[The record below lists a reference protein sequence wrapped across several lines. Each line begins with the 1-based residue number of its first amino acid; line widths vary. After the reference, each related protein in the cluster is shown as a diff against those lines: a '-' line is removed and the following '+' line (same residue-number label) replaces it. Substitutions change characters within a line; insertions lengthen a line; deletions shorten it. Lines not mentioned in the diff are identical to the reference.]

1 MLQKYGNIR
10 IFAKM
15 VPLLALDSFKG
26 CLTAREAVDAA
37 AAALAGRDVCRMP
50 LSDGGEGFADC
61 LAGCLGGVFRT
72 VPVHDPLGRPIEASY
87 ALLEGGRIAVI
98 ETAAA
103 SGLTRLKPEELDPL
117 TASSFGTG
125 ELMQDAVQQGVE
137 EIWIGLGGTAV
148 MDCGAGLLQAISPLP
163 VPVRIHAFYDADVP
177 LSGPAGAPAVFGPQK
192 GADAQGVAELERRF
206 HRQAEAWKTQ
216 YGIDADRLPG
226 AGAAGGIGAALA
238 ICLGA
243 EMHAGIEAVLEAVRF
258 ADRVRECGLVITGEG
273 KADRQTLTGKV
284 PFGVL
289 QATRR
294 HAPGIPVVLLAGKVE
309 DRDELAAAGFDA
321 VIQVTPEES
330 LKYNYLDKSFA
341 RENIRRAIQN
351 LVYLRD

>member
-1 MLQKYGNIR
+1 MKT
-10 IFAKM
+10 
-15 VPLLALDSFKG
+15 LLALDSFKG
-26 CLTAREAVDAA
+26 CLTAPEAVDAA
-37 AAALAGRDVCRMP
+37 ASAIPDRDVCRLP
-50 LSDGGEGFADC
+50 LSDGGEGFAEC

-72 VPVHDPLGRPIEASY
+72 VPVHDPLERPISARY

-103 SGLTRLKPEELDPL
+103 SGLTLLKPVELNPL
-117 TASSFGTG
+117 AASSIGTG
-125 ELMQDAVQQGVE
+125 ELMQDAVEQGVK

-148 MDCGAGLLQAISPLP
+148 MDCGAGLLKALAPLP
-163 VPVRIHAFYDADVP
+163 ADVRIHAFHDVDVP
-177 LSGPAGAPAVFGPQK
+177 LTGPGGAPAVFGPQK
-192 GADAQGVAELERRF
+192 GADAAGVAELEKRF
-206 HRQAEAWKTQ
+206 RAQAEAWKKA
-216 YGIDADRLPG
+216 YGIDPDEVPG

-243 EMHAGIEAVLEAVRF
+243 EMHAGIDAVLEAVRF
-258 ADRVRECGLVITGEG
+258 PERLAGCGLVLTGEG

-294 HAPGIPVVLLAGKVE
+294 YAPDIPVVLLAGKVE
-309 DRDELAAAGFDA
+309 DREELLAAGFDA

-330 LKYNYLDKSFA
+330 LCSNNLEKSFA
-341 RENIRRAIQN
+341 RENLRRAVQD
-351 LVYLRD
+351 LVYFRD

>member
-1 MLQKYGNIR
+1 MKT
-10 IFAKM
+10 
-15 VPLLALDSFKG
+15 LLALDSFKG
-26 CLTAREAVDAA
+26 SLTAPEAVDAA
-37 AAALAGRDVCRMP
+37 ASALAERDVLRLP
-50 LSDGGEGFADC
+50 LSDGGEGFSEC

-72 VPVHDPLGRPIEASY
+72 VSVHDPLGRLIQARY
-87 ALLEGGRIAVI
+87 AILEGGRIAVI

-103 SGLTRLKPEELDPL
+103 SGITLLKPEELDPL
-117 TASSFGTG
+117 TASSIGTG
-125 ELMQDAVQQGVE
+125 ELMQDAVEQGVE
-137 EIWIGLGGTAV
+137 EIWTGLGGTAV
-148 MDCGAGLLQAISPLP
+148 MDCGAGLLKALSPLP
-163 VPVRIHAFYDADVP
+163 DGVQIHAFYDVDVP
-177 LSGPAGAPAVFGPQK
+177 LTGPSGAPSVFGPQK

-206 HRQAEAWKTQ
+206 RRQAEAWRKDF
-216 YGIDADRLPG
+216 GIDPYEVPG

-243 EMHAGIEAVLEAVRF
+243 RMHAGIDAVLEAVRF
-258 ADRVRECGLVITGEG
+258 QEKLAECGLVITGEG

-309 DRDELAAAGFDA
+309 DREELLAAGFDA

-330 LKYNYLDKSFA
+330 LRSNYLDKSIA
-341 RENIRRAIQN
+341 RENIRRAVQD
-351 LVYLRD
+351 LPYFRD

>member
-1 MLQKYGNIR
+1 MKT
-10 IFAKM
+10 
-15 VPLLALDSFKG
+15 LLALDSFKG
-26 CLTAREAVDAA
+26 CLTAPEAVDAV

-72 VPVHDPLGRPIEASY
+72 VLVHDPLGRPIAARY
-87 ALLEGGRIAVI
+87 ALLEDGRIAVI

-103 SGLTRLKPEELDPL
+103 SGLTLLKPEELDPL
-117 TASSFGTG
+117 NASSIGTG
-125 ELMQDAVQQGVE
+125 ELMQDAVQQGVK
-137 EIWIGLGGTAV
+137 EIWVGLGGTAV
-148 MDCGAGLLQAISPLP
+148 MDCGTGLLQALAPLP
-163 VPVRIHAFYDADVP
+163 ASLRIHAFYDVDVP
-177 LSGPAGAPAVFGPQK
+177 LTGPDGAPAVFGPQK
-192 GADAQGVAELERRF
+192 GADAWGIAELERRF
-206 HRQAEAWKTQ
+206 RRQTERWKTQ

-238 ICLGA
+238 VCLGA
-243 EMHAGIEAVLEAVRF
+243 EMHTGIQAVLEAVHF
-258 ADRVRECGLVITGEG
+258 ADRVRECSLVITGEG

-294 HAPGIPVVLLAGKVE
+294 YAPGIPVVLLAGKVE
-309 DRDELAAAGFDA
+309 DREELLAAGFDA

-330 LKYNYLDKSFA
+330 LKSNYLNKSFA
-341 RENIRRAIQN
+341 RENIRRAIQD
-351 LVYLRD
+351 LVYFRD